1 MACSV
6 FGVAA
11 IVFYCV
17 LVILTHDR
25 EEATTAN
32 TAAKQEKSIERI
44 GALIRNMFDS
54 DNGKVNATLDAL
66 HLDLK
71 NDKKDI

>member
-1 MACSV
+1 
-6 FGVAA
+6 
-11 IVFYCV
+11 
-17 LVILTHDR
+17 
-25 EEATTAN
+25 
-32 TAAKQEKSIERI
+32 
-44 GALIRNMFDS
+44 MFDS